1 MFPRVWGRLVVLPS
15 PIWVT
20 SESRLSE
27 KSVEMARRAT
37 KCKMIDGITKQR
49 VQVLMDPRYGPY
61 IRVFSFQDSGAL
73 RDLFD
78 DEYNVLYWLGPCPDL
93 SVHGGSEY
101 YFGTVADP
109 VKLQA
114 LLDSIE
120 L

>member
-1 MFPRVWGRLVVLPS
+1 
-15 PIWVT
+15 
-20 SESRLSE
+20 
-27 KSVEMARRAT
+27 
-37 KCKMIDGITKQR
+37 MIDDITKQR

-78 DEYNVLYWLGPCPDL
+78 DEFNVLYCWLGPCPDL